1 MIYDTIEI
9 LKVDHLPLLN
19 YPSTVTL
26 IYLNAEFEGK
36 QPGFYVNIDGV
47 WQRFGSD
54 QNGPVVKTTTITT
67 TDQQVIDLND
77 YDPEGLLLSVMVTK
91 EVSGSR
97 SISLINTSD
106 SSVLETVILTN
117 TYTTISVPQP
127 HRLYSLDAESD
138 LTIAIK
144 TI

>member
-1 MIYDTIEI
+1 MIYDTIEFV
-9 LKVDHLPLLN
+9 KSETLPDIN
-19 YPSTVTL
+19 VPGTVTMT
-26 IYLNAEFEGK
+26 YLSQQDGDNA
-36 QPGFYVNIDGV
+36 PGFYTNIDGTWV
-47 WQRFGSD
+47 PFGAG
-54 QNGPVVKTTTITT
+54 QNGPVVKTAVIVT

-97 SISLINTSD
+97 SVSLIETA
-106 SSVLETVILTN
+106 SSTVIETVILTN
-117 TYTTISVPQP
+117 TYTTIAVPQP

-138 LTIAIK
+138 LTITIK